1 MTNGDHPIHASLYFT
16 RIGQELINILTAP
29 TAEGKGFEVDMRLRP
44 SGKSGPVTIAFDRFA
59 SYQQEYAWTWE
70 HMALIR
76 ARIITGFRHENLTK
90 QIESCLA
97 RLMKMPRDANKVI
110 ADAKDM
116 RQRITTHH
124 PPRSGHDLRLIPG
137 GLIDMDFFAQIMQ
150 LLHPCPDGRR
160 FGQAIDTIAN
170 LTKRKV
176 IAEDDG
182 KTLQQAMSVL
192 LNLNQIMRLVI
203 IGVHDQ
209 KPDALLPQPIAERFD
224 ISTIADM
231 DHMVRTHTETIISII
246 NHYLDLQHE

>member
-1 MTNGDHPIHASLYFT
+1 
-16 RIGQELINILTAP
+16 
-29 TAEGKGFEVDMRLRP
+29 
-44 SGKSGPVTIAFDRFA
+44 
-59 SYQQEYAWTWE
+59 
-70 HMALIR
+70 
-76 ARIITGFRHENLTK
+76 
-90 QIESCLA
+90 
-97 RLMKMPRDANKVI
+97 
-110 ADAKDM
+110 
-116 RQRITTHH
+116 
-124 PPRSGHDLRLIPG
+124 
-137 GLIDMDFFAQIMQ
+137 MQ
-150 LLHPCPDGRR
+150 LLHPCQDGRR
-160 FGQAIDTIAN
+160 FGQAIDAIAN

-192 LNLNQIMRLVI
+192 LNLNQIMRLTI